1 MIFGPDLRPVLY
13 YWLISTPLFFLIFVA
28 ITWLMARFYRLPGG
42 TLLRCFASVA
52 VFWFSCAAIAYVNQ
66 QLGTPPG
73 TDRLPWLLTAFVTA
87 GILAPK
93 LTLASS
99 ALQAGVIW
107 LGQLILGIPVCW
119 LAYLGIVWVAI
130 GTS

>member
-28 ITWLMARFYRLPGG
+28 ITRLLAYAYRLPGG
-42 TLLRCFASVA
+42 TWLRCVASVA
-52 VFWFSCAAIAYVNQ
+52 VFWLSCAAIAYVND
-66 QLGTPPG
+66 QLETPAG
-73 TDRLPWLLTAFVTA
+73 TDRLPWLMIAFVTA

-99 ALQAGVIW
+99 SLQAGVIG

-119 LAYLGIVWVAI
+119 LTYLGILWLAM
-130 GTS
+130 GSS